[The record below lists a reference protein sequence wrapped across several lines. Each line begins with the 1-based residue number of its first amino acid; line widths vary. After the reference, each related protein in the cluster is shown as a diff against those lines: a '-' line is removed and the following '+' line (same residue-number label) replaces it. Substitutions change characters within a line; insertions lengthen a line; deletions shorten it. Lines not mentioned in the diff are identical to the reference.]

1 MQQEYDKIKENRLDL
16 AESAER
22 KVIELQGNIVRMERD
37 HQSKIEE
44 IKRENDA
51 RFSDNDAIKQAHL
64 ALSKKNV
71 LPFK

>member
-1 MQQEYDKIKENRLDL
+1 MQQHYDKIKGNQLDL

-22 KVIELQGNIVRMERD
+22 KVMELQGNIIRMERD

-44 IKRENDA
+44 IKRDYEA
-51 RFSDNDAIKQAHL
+51 RSSDKDAIKQALL

-71 LPFK
+71 LSFK